1 MVLPRPRTSLPGNSR
16 KRKDSNDKD
25 KTIDCH
31 QPSSFPMATHHH
43 SKKLRASMD
52 IDLKSHS
59 SDQTTLHHNRSGM
72 ENDQAIKVINLT
84 KFESWM
90 QVLDSALTSLF
101 QFCSKSPEPK
111 ELDDPN
117 QEQEENDEP
126 DWEHLARQEPSKS
139 NVPKFLEARENLEAA
154 EARFGTVLD
163 EFLTSFKTAQEA
175 MLQIAVDIHNTRR
188 EKLDTMEAEF
198 KHTVVS
204 NDEVRTKMEER
215 LKETASAAQ
224 GLFQHLMMRISN
236 PSRRPTDLGETA

>member
-72 ENDQAIKVINLT
+72 ENDQAI
-84 KFESWM
+84 
-90 QVLDSALTSLF
+90 
-101 QFCSKSPEPK
+101 KSPEPK